1 MADELRRLLRRHE
14 GSRSYCYEDTL
25 GYLTIGV
32 GHLVD
37 KRKGGSIPEHIID
50 ALLDY
55 DLEAQRAELVAELPG
70 IAELDEVR
78 QAALLDM
85 EFSLKFE
92 GLASFPLLMLAIH
105 KKDWDE
111 AARQIINSKW
121 ATQVGRRGGEIAAMI
136 ATGKW
141 PMELQ

>member
-1 MADELRRLLRRHE
+1 MADELRRLVSRHE
-14 GSRSYCYEDTL
+14 GRRNYCYEDTL
-25 GYLTIGV
+25 GYQTIGV
-32 GHLVD
+32 GHLID
-37 KRKGGSIPEHIID
+37 KRKGGSIPDHIID

-70 IAELDEVR
+70 ISELDEVR

-111 AARQIINSKW
+111 AARQILNSKW

-141 PMELQ
+141 PMEIQ